1 MEEELEEQEE
11 DIWIK
16 FFSSAPSLSRL
27 LSISI
32 KNLGLMLLLQKNNLP
47 RMKEGAYFIDLDDKK
62 IKGTYWVSLFID
74 RNTAVYWFLWN
85 WIYSSR
91 SINWSQRES
100 ITIYLQLKIMLL
112 LCVDIIIFCFH
123 GIYDCRKYV
132 IRLY

>member
-27 LSISI
+27 LIISI

-74 RNTAVYWFLWN
+74 RNMAVYLFLWN
-85 WIYSSR
+85 
-91 SINWSQRES
+91 
-100 ITIYLQLKIMLL
+100 
-112 LCVDIIIFCFH
+112 
-123 GIYDCRKYV
+123 
-132 IRLY
+132 

>member
-74 RNTAVYWFLWN
+74 RNMAVYLFLWN
-85 WIYSSR
+85 
-91 SINWSQRES
+91 
-100 ITIYLQLKIMLL
+100 
-112 LCVDIIIFCFH
+112 
-123 GIYDCRKYV
+123 
-132 IRLY
+132 